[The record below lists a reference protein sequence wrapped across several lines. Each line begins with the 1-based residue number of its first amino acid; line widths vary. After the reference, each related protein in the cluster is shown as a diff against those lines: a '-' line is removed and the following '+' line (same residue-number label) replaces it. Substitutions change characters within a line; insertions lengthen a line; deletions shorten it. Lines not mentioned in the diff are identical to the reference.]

1 MFALGVRLCVCV
13 SMCLSVCVYV
23 IPTHQP
29 SQARD
34 PGALPPPSTW
44 LAVTGVAFGLVSTFF
59 SWTYRQA
66 ATALRNFVGNVEPRD
81 VVKRLEL
88 GAQLN
93 LLGMGASILALQA
106 EVGSLLTKTLTSSAA
121 NPYAARATQAPVA
134 FDVFTVQVGRGY
146 CFYSAEFVNTGF
158 YTAVWRVQLTPHC
171 LCCMH
176 MVVSQ
181 PHHALYP
188 QPFHHPTTFH
198 HPHHRHLPIL

>member
-1 MFALGVRLCVCV
+1 MLSCSRLYTHTPHADTSRVA
-13 SMCLSVCVYV
+13 
-23 IPTHQP
+23 IPPFSTCHTFILMVTHTP
-29 SQARD
+29 FSPQARD

-66 ATALRNFVGNVEPRD
+66 ATALRSFDRNVEPRD

-134 FDVFTVQVGRGY
+134 FDVFTVQVGG
-146 CFYSAEFVNTGF
+146 GG
-158 YTAVWRVQLTPHC
+158 AVG
-171 LCCMH
+171 
-176 MVVSQ
+176 VV
-181 PHHALYP
+181 
-188 QPFHHPTTFH
+188 
-198 HPHHRHLPIL
+198 